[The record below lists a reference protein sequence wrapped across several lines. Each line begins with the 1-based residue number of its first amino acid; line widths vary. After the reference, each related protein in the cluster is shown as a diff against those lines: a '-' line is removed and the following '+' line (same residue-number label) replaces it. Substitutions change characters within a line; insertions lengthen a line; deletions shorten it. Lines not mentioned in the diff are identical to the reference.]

1 MCYSALGSSIHE
13 LPWRNTLRKAT
24 FLLFACV
31 LLLLTVGLGAGCRL
45 LEGPGG
51 DDVDVVPIIEG
62 GLPSSELLRQL
73 EEDSPLEYPT
83 GGGGLLGG
91 AGSAVSGAA
100 AGFLG
105 SCVKEAV
112 VGIAGEQ
119 IGNVLKGWIGIANP
133 SAQMLA
139 KLDAI
144 QTQLDSITLQ
154 VQRLSAAI
162 NQALVEI
169 GLTRDAILGQLQVN
183 NIKPAQDVIEADFQE
198 YQTAANH
205 YSDAQLAAWADQI
218 LANHDLPLKLTSL
231 HRTIVGGTVGDQG
244 FLRTMTDSLINKFK
258 QDPGTDVYQYY
269 LPLEQYFGE
278 LLTVQ
283 FKGLT
288 LMTEAQGIKDK
299 QSGGSIRAYI
309 GTAGQYRRDTF
320 VPNVERQLELFM
332 QCVDRLVLCKGTP
345 NTGGFFRGKVH
356 ENSASRAYTEADKLR
371 AQISQTFSDV
381 PGYTPWPWGRHAH
394 VFLHPGATPPQ
405 VVDLKAAQNGQLMP
419 ILQDSGKVRTAEV
432 EPYVQVTYNQS
443 DLDLRDL
450 TVHDTVEVRVYHE
463 FTPVRPALSSPLF
476 PLLLAWPERGDLA
489 DWDTLAIGP
498 GREMTYKSP
507 FEADE
512 VAPHAIGSVALDG
525 RRQPPSGWNRA
536 VSASVGYAPTQEF
549 MRNDSRVPAP
559 GVHCRMLGRDYT
571 FSRQNPTRFAFVGPQ
586 SARLRFAYGVTEK
599 GKVSMAVLDR
609 REQLKQGTTVLAKI
623 EAKKTIQGTVNNR
636 FDRLVLAANLSP
648 GAQVIVEPAV
658 TLTQSKIL
666 AISIDLD
673 VTIGWTRW
681 EVDATP

>member
-1 MCYSALGSSIHE
+1 MRRAIS
-13 LPWRNTLRKAT
+13 
-24 FLLFACV
+24 LLFACV
-31 LLLLTVGLGAGCRL
+31 LLLITVGMGSGCRL
-45 LEGPGG
+45 ISGPDGDG
-51 DDVDVVPIIEG
+51 DDIPIVDGNLPAG

-73 EEDSPLEYPT
+73 EQDSPLEYPM

-91 AGSAVSGAA
+91 AGSAVAGAT

-105 SCVKEAV
+105 SCVREAV

-119 IGNVLKGWIGIANP
+119 IGSVLKGWIGIANP

-144 QTQLDSITLQ
+144 QTQLDSIALQ
-154 VQRLSAAI
+154 VQRLSVAI
-162 NQALVEI
+162 DQALVEI
-169 GLTRDAILGQLQVN
+169 GLTRDVILGQLQVN

-198 YQTAANH
+198 YQAATNQNSR
-205 YSDAQLAAWADQI
+205 YSDAQLAAWADQV
-218 LANHDLPLKLTSL
+218 LASTKHDLPAKLSSL
-231 HRTIVGGTVGDQG
+231 HSTIVGGTVGDRG
-244 FLRTMTDSLINKFK
+244 FLRTMTDSLVNKFK
-258 QDPGTDVYQYY
+258 LDPGTDVYQYY

-278 LLTVQ
+278 LLTLQ

-288 LMTEAQGIKDK
+288 LMMEAQGIKGS
-299 QSGGSIRAYI
+299 QSGGSLRAYV
-309 GTAGQYRRDTF
+309 GTAAQYRQGIF
-320 VPNVERQLELFM
+320 VPNVEKQLELFM

-394 VFLHPGATPPQ
+394 VFLHPGANPPQ
-405 VVDLKAAQNGQLMP
+405 VVDFKAAQSGQLTS

-432 EPYVQVTYNQS
+432 EPYVQVTYNRS

-476 PLLLAWPERGDLA
+476 ALLLVWPERGDLA

-512 VAPHAIGSVALDG
+512 VVPHALGSVALDG

-536 VSASVGYAPTQEF
+536 VPVPGYAPAQEF
-549 MRNDSRVPAP
+549 RANDFRVPAP
-559 GVHCRMLGRDYT
+559 GVHCRMQGRAFQ
-571 FSRQNPTRFAFVGPQ
+571 FSHQNPTRFAFVGPR
-586 SARLRFAYGVTEK
+586 SARLRFAYGVSEK
-599 GKVSMAVLDR
+599 GQVGMAALDR
-609 REQLKQGTTVLAKI
+609 RELLKQGTTVLSTVSSRKA
-623 EAKKTIQGTVNNR
+623 IQGTVNNR
-636 FDRLVLAANLSP
+636 FDRLVLATSLSP

-658 TLTQSKIL
+658 TLTQMM
-666 AISIDLD
+666 AASIDLD